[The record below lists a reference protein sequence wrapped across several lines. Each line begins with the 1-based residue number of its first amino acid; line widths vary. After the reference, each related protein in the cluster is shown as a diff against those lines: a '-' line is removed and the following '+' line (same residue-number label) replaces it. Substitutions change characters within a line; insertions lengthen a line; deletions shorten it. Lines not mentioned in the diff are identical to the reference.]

1 MVGHPPAAMMMVP
14 GMTVVVVVAVA
25 VEVNV
30 GSVIV
35 VPVHLSVSL
44 AAESSVSRD
53 PYPSRGGC
61 GAWSLLPAGPLC
73 AWALCDGLRD
83 ATSQRRGSLSTRV
96 HVPSALARIA
106 THGACVCA
114 RWIDGDEKV

>member
-44 AAESSVSRD
+44 AAERSVSRD
-53 PYPSRGGC
+53 PIPIARRVRRVVVAAGRPVMRL
-61 GAWSLLPAGPLC
+61 GAMRWTEGRDESAEGQLVHKGP
-73 AWALCDGLRD
+73 R
-83 ATSQRRGSLSTRV
+83 T
-96 HVPSALARIA
+96 
-106 THGACVCA
+106 VCA
-114 RWIDGDEKV
+114 CSNCHPWCVRVCKMDRWR